1 MFGRAVWIFG
11 LGWLLCW
18 AFVAEANP
26 IQVELTLSL
35 TDEREGMTSSL
46 TPSTV
51 QEQKSQSTTGT
62 EVAVPGPSSFDAM
75 DPRRLVRYFCRMW
88 KEEEYNRMYW
98 TMTPQ
103 YRASVSLEKFKSLF
117 EADAERTG
125 GLKDENIVID
135 DVDEG
140 KFYIVTVDLRF
151 NLIRTRD
158 RRVKAVLEKGKNGY
172 RIKSSG
178 IIPLDLDD
186 L

>member
-1 MFGRAVWIFG
+1 MFERAVKVLG
-11 LGWLLCW
+11 LGCLLCW
-18 AFVAEANP
+18 SSVAETNP
-26 IQVELTLSL
+26 IQVELTLSVV
-35 TDEREGMTSSL
+35 DKREGMTSSL
-46 TPSTV
+46 TTSTV
-51 QEQKSQSTTGT
+51 QEQKVRSTVRPD
-62 EVAVPGPSSFDAM
+62 VAELEPSAFDAM
-75 DPRRLVRYFCRMW
+75 DPRRLIRYFCRMW

-125 GLKDENIVID
+125 GLKDENIVVD

-151 NLIRTRD
+151 NLIRARD